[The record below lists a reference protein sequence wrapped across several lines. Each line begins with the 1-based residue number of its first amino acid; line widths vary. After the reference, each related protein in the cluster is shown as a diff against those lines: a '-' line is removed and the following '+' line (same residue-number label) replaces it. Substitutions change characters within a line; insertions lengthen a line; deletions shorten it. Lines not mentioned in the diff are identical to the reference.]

1 MYSKFV
7 DHLAVALAMYQ
18 RNDSAGASKA
28 IQAAFKS
35 PDADKSMSMLLAR
48 NERAFK
54 ASADDVGVDFEVPG
68 DELRLEPEQEVM
80 ASDDGDADDMAMP
93 EEELEAPITASL
105 RRLKASAAKERS
117 AKQVASKAAASKKPA
132 VKQTASLKDR
142 YFAAIKG

>member
-35 PDADKSMSMLLAR
+35 PDADKSMSILLAR

-54 ASADDVGVDFEVPG
+54 ASAGDVGVDFEAPG
-68 DELRLEPEQEVM
+68 DDLRLEPEQDVM

-93 EEELEAPITASL
+93 EEELDAPVTASL
-105 RRLKASAAKERS
+105 RRLKATAAKERA
-117 AKQVASKAAASKKPA
+117 AKQTAAKKPA